1 MVHSLI
7 VVLLLGGIW
16 THEASANPAHGRLQQ
31 MTSGER
37 NTAFAKFLQG
47 GGQRCDSVTRTF
59 FQGSTK
65 SDDAIWN
72 VTCRDGQMFAVLIY
86 NDTKGSSKILSCTT
100 LKAIHAGDCFK
111 KVLKE

>member
-7 VVLLLGGIW
+7 VVFLLGGIW
-16 THEASANPAHGRLQQ
+16 TQEASANPAHGRLQL

-37 NTAFAKFLQG
+37 NTLFAKFLQSSG
-47 GGQRCDSVTRTF
+47 ERCDSVTRNF

-65 SDDAIWN
+65 SGDAIWN

-86 NDTKGSSKILSCTT
+86 NDAKGSSKILSCAT
-100 LKAIHAGDCFK
+100 LKAINAGECFK
-111 KVLKE
+111 KVLRE